1 MGPEKSM
8 NILVVTLS
16 NFGDVILTTPV
27 IMALVRKYPEAR
39 LTVVVGPRARSV
51 LQRSPD
57 IHKIV
62 VYDKKASLWKKLKF
76 ITELRRVKYDRVV
89 DLRNTIIPFLVSGN
103 KRTPLFRKF
112 TKVNM
117 RERHLEMLTSVES
130 DIPKP
135 APFLFFN
142 KADEVFAMRALDVAG
157 IREKSGWILVAAGAA
172 SERKRW
178 PVRYFREVIR
188 TLHDRTGKTILLVGT
203 LNERPVADSL
213 RAELPGIVGVLCG
226 ELVLP
231 ETAALIANASLV
243 IANDSAIMHLGFE
256 LGTPTVGIFGP
267 TDHEKYGHEGP
278 KFRVAREEA
287 QSCSCG
293 SDKLPRAERSCFH
306 GLKPEKVV
314 ELSLELLNAAQSS

>member
-1 MGPEKSM
+1 M

-39 LTVVVGPRARSV
+39 ITVVVGPRARSI

-57 IHKIV
+57 IHKV
-62 VYDKKASLWKKLKF
+62 VIYDKKAPFLQKLKL
-76 ITELRRVKYDRVV
+76 ITELRKTKYHRVV
-89 DLRNTIIPFLVSGN
+89 DLRNTAIPFLVSCG

-117 RERHLEMLTSVES
+117 RDRHLEMLATVEP
-130 DIPKP
+130 DIPIP
-135 APFLFFN
+135 SPFRFFN
-142 KADEVFAMRALDVAG
+142 PKDKIFAMRALDVAG
-157 IREKSGWILVAAGAA
+157 IAEKGGWILVAPGAA

-178 PVRYFREVIR
+178 SIQCFKEVIR
-188 TLHDRTGKTILLVGT
+188 ALYEKTGKKILLVGT
-203 LNERPVADSL
+203 LNERPVAESIL
-213 RAELPGIVGVLCG
+213 AELPGIAEVLCG
-226 ELVLP
+226 DLVFP
-231 ETAALIANASLV
+231 ETAALIADASLV

-287 QSCSCG
+287 QNCSCG
-293 SDKLPRAERSCFH
+293 SDQLPRAERSCFH
-306 GLKPEKVV
+306 GLKPEKVIRFC
-314 ELSLELLNAAQSS
+314 LELLDL